1 MGKEHALAKQ
11 KYKNCREK
19 THKRCA
25 RTTKLKELI
34 LSMHSK
40 AKV

>member
-1 MGKEHALAKQ
+1 MVTPVNPKPYMGKEHALAKQ

-25 RTTKLKELI
+25 
-34 LSMHSK
+34 
-40 AKV
+40 